1 MLEGVKKYFFEK
13 KLLADSKSNKSNRAL
28 LNLNDAKSIGI
39 AFDATDYSTITAV
52 RDLELKLKQEG
63 KSVSIYG
70 YINNDE
76 KKFEPF
82 LITNKNLNWFGYP
95 KKQQLFEFC
104 RNEFDVLF
112 GFFYDL
118 NSPLNVIFANSKS
131 KLRIGANFNQD
142 VSLFDV
148 IVSSNKIKSS
158 IDTIGFLTDFLIKV
172 KTK

>member
-1 MLEGVKKYFFEK
+1 MLQDIKHYFFDK
-13 KLLADSKSNKSNRAL
+13 KIKSDLESNRASRTL
-28 LNLNDAKSIGI
+28 KNLNDAKSVGI
-39 AFDATDYSTITAV
+39 AFDATDYATITAV
-52 RDLELKLKQEG
+52 RDLELRLKQEG
-63 KSVSIYG
+63 KAVSIYA
-70 YINNDE
+70 YINSEE

-95 KKQQLFEFC
+95 VKPQLYDFC

-118 NSPLNVIFANSKS
+118 NSPLNAIFANSKS

-142 VSLFDV
+142 ISLFDI
-148 IVSSNKIKSS
+148 IVSSSKVKSS
-158 IDTIGFLTDFLIKV
+158 IDTIGFLTDFLTKV

>member
-1 MLEGVKKYFFEK
+1 MLENVKKYFFEK
-13 KLLADSKSNKSNRAL
+13 KLLSDSKSNKCNRIIQ
-28 LNLNDAKSIGI
+28 NLNDVKTIGI

-52 RDLELKLKQEG
+52 RDLELRFKQEG

-70 YINNDE
+70 YVNNNE
-76 KKFEPF
+76 KKYEPF
-82 LITNKNLNWFGYP
+82 LITNQNLNWFGYP

-148 IVSSNKIKSS
+148 IVSSSKVKSS
-158 IDTIGFLTDFLIKV
+158 IDTISFLTDFLTKV